1 MNNSTLQAI
10 RRLLCRYL
18 LLTGLL
24 LASGICTAM
33 AAEIEGGGNS
43 DQTPTESSRQP
54 VAIEGTV
61 TDAEGQPII
70 GATVAVKGS
79 AIGAL
84 TDVNGDY
91 MLNNVPAGSIL
102 SISYVGMKPQQ
113 IAVSTAARQTIHVK
127 MEADMIDEVVVVAFG
142 TQKKESIV
150 SSIETINPKEL
161 KVPSSNLTT
170 ALAGRM
176 SGVIAYQRS
185 GEPGADGADF
195 FIRGVTSFGYKVDPL
210 ILIDGIESTKTDL
223 SRLQPDDIA
232 AFSILKDATATALYG
247 ARGANG
253 VIQVSTKTG
262 EVGAARISL
271 RFENSFSMN
280 NRDIELAD
288 PITFMKLANEA
299 ARTRNP
305 LAPLEYSQEKIDRT
319 ARGEDP
325 YLYPANDWYSMLMKK
340 VTTNQRLNMNISG
353 GGNVA
358 RYYIAGTF
366 NMDNGNLKV
375 DKRNNFNSNI
385 NLKTYQVRSNININL
400 TKSTEGVVRMSGTF
414 DDYRGPLK
422 SGQETY
428 EMIMKSNPVLFPAYY
443 PASLMPT
450 TKHILFG
457 NAMRG
462 SSGGAAYTNPY
473 AELVKG
479 YKDYG
484 RSTLDIQLELKQDF
498 EFLVKGLKARALF
511 NTSRY
516 SYFDVSRNY
525 DPYFYNVGS
534 HDKTTGNYTL
544 MLLNGNDNPTEY
556 LNYNEGGKDIN
567 YRTYLEAALEY
578 NRTFGKHALS
588 GLLVYQ
594 NSNQVKANQGDLQKS
609 LPYRNQG
616 LSGRFTYGF
625 DGRYLA
631 EFNFGYNGSE
641 RFHRK
646 ERYGFFPAM
655 GLAWMISNEPFWERL
670 KETVDTFKIKG
681 TYGVVGND
689 AIGNDDD
696 RFFYLSNVDMNNGD
710 KAYWFGEEMGYGFN
724 GVSIKRYANSDI
736 TWERAYKLNLGFE
749 LSLWNSIRIEADYFN
764 EKRTNILMERASIP
778 SSMGLSAAVRAN
790 VGKARSHG
798 IDASV
803 DINKAFASGWWV
815 QGRMNFTYATSEY
828 LQYEE
833 PEYKEK
839 YKSRIGNSL
848 RQWYGLIAERLFID
862 EADVANSPT
871 QTFGTYGPGD
881 IKYVDVNKDGQITD
895 LDEVPLGHPT
905 VPEIVYGF
913 GFSLGKKGF
922 DLSAFFQGSARS
934 SFWIYADKTSPF
946 YNDQPLLKA
955 YADDHWDENNRNIYA
970 LWPRLSLDK
979 SENNTKTNS
988 WFMRNGAFLRLKSV
1002 EIGYTFRNGI
1012 KKAGFD
1018 SIRLYLSGTNLLT
1031 VSGFDLWDI
1040 EMGGNGLGYPIQR
1053 TYNIGVQLNF

>member
-1 MNNSTLQAI
+1 MNVSTLQGKPH
-10 RRLLCRYL
+10 R
-18 LLTGLL
+18 GLL
-24 LASGICTAM
+24 LAGLLLAVTILPATADRW
-33 AAEIEGGGNS
+33 GGEFS
-43 DQTPTESSRQP
+43 EAVPTESARQP
-54 VAIEGTV
+54 VTV
-61 TDAEGQPII
+61 TGRVQDAEGLPII

-84 TDVNGDY
+84 TDIDGRY
-91 MLNNVPAGSIL
+91 QLTNVPPGSIL
-102 SISYVGMKPQQ
+102 AVSYVGMKPQE
-113 IAVSTAARQTIHVK
+113 ITLGSAVRQTIDVK
-127 MEADMIDEVVVVAFG
+127 MEADILDEVVIVAFG

-150 SSIETINPKEL
+150 SSIETISPKEL
-161 KVPSSNLTT
+161 KIPSSNLTT

-195 FIRGVTSFGYKVDPL
+195 FIRGVTTFGYKVDPL

-262 EVGAARISL
+262 EVGKARISV
-271 RFENSFSMN
+271 RFENSFSRN
-280 NRDIELAD
+280 NKEIELAD
-288 PITFMKLANEA
+288 PVTFMRLANEA

-319 ARGEDP
+319 ARGDDP
-325 YLYPANDWYSMLMKK
+325 YLYPANDWYAMLMKK
-340 VTTNQRLNMNISG
+340 VTTNQRLNVNISG

-366 NMDNGNLKV
+366 NQDNGNLKV

-385 NLKTYQVRSNININL
+385 NLKTYQVRSNVNINL
-400 TKSTEGVVRMSGTF
+400 SKSTEGVVRMSGTF

-428 EMIMKSNPVLFPAYY
+428 EMIMKSNPVLFPAFY

-457 NAMRG
+457 NSLRG
-462 SSGGAAYTNPY
+462 QSGGAAYTNPY
-473 AELVKG
+473 AELVRG

-498 EFLVKGLKARALF
+498 DFLLKGLKARAMF

-516 SYFDVSRNY
+516 SYFDVSRSYN
-525 DPYFYNVGS
+525 PYFYNVGS
-534 HDKTTGNYTL
+534 YDKSTGSYTL
-544 MLLNGNDNPTEY
+544 MLLNENDNPTEY
-556 LNYNEGGKDIN
+556 LNYSEGGKDIN
-567 YRTYLEAALEY
+567 YRTYIEAALEY

-616 LSGRFTYGF
+616 LSGRFTYGY
-625 DGRYLA
+625 DSRYLV
-631 EFNFGYNGSE
+631 ELNFGYNGSE

-646 ERYGFFPAM
+646 ERYGFFPAA
-655 GLAWMISNEPFWERL
+655 GLAWIVSNEPFWERL
-670 KETVDTFKIKG
+670 KKTVDLFKLKG

-689 AIGNDDD
+689 AIGSDDD
-696 RFFYLSNVDMNNGD
+696 RFFYLSNVNMQDGD
-710 KAYWFGEEMGYGFN
+710 KSYWFGEEMEYGIQ
-724 GVSIKRYANSDI
+724 GVSIKRYANNDI
-736 TWERAYKLNLGFE
+736 TWERAYKMNVGFE
-749 LSLWNSIRIEADYFN
+749 MSLWNCIRIEADYFR

-778 SSMGLSAAVRAN
+778 SSMGLSASVRAN
-790 VGKARSHG
+790 VGRARSHG
-798 IDASV
+798 VDASV
-803 DINKAFASGWWV
+803 DVNKAFPSGWWV
-815 QGRMNFTYATSEY
+815 QGRMNFTYATSEF

-833 PEYKEK
+833 PHYKEK

-848 RQWYGLIAERLFID
+848 NQWYGLIAERLFID

-871 QTFGTYGPGD
+871 QTYGPYGPGD
-881 IKYVDVNKDGQITD
+881 IKYVDVNRDGQITD

-913 GFSLGKKGF
+913 GFSVGKKGF

-934 SFWIYADKTSPF
+934 SFWIYADNTSPF

-955 YADDHWDENNRNIYA
+955 YADNHWDENNRNIYA

-1002 EIGYTFRNGI
+1002 EIGYTFRNGV

-1018 SIRLYLSGTNLLT
+1018 SIRLYLSGTNLMT
-1031 VSGFDLWDI
+1031 ISGFDLWDI